1 MFDLWNVPLEKKK
14 GKEKKLH
21 RKKQKKKISKTM
33 TTNVSFLFHFR
44 RFINFM
50 CIDFRI
56 AIIFTEIENE
66 IEIFLLPL
74 VVMIRLA
81 FLKESLFCI
90 TFYDQRNNYK
100 RKYFRSS
107 QEQRLSHTILS
118 KKKKQIKNNSR
129 LKDDAK
135 KKLYRK
141 KPVWESSIYLWQ
153 RRPGLRSK
161 KNCLLTDNDT
171 ISRWRR
177 VREYHFFYYK
187 QT

>member
-1 MFDLWNVPLEKKK
+1 MNSERYCVKHWKPQIAKQFSIACSVQRFIDEHAQNARIWCSTYGMFHSRRRKEKKK
-14 GKEKKLH
+14 NYIE
-21 RKKQKKKISKTM
+21 KKQKKKISKTM

-118 KKKKQIKNNSR
+118 KKKKKTDKKQLPFER
-129 LKDDAK
+129 WRK
-135 KKLYRK
+135 KKTL
-141 KPVWESSIYLWQ
+141 
-153 RRPGLRSK
+153 
-161 KNCLLTDNDT
+161 
-171 ISRWRR
+171 
-177 VREYHFFYYK
+177 
-187 QT
+187 